1 MSVLGRIQW
10 LALLLML
17 CVLPADACQICIPKP
32 ERTLADHLLAA
43 DAVVLARE
51 DPERPFHY
59 RAAETLKGVDDDPAI
74 DRFLNSRARRVLAA
88 SPKRA
93 MVLARQPADGSWSA
107 LGITDPELDRVV
119 RGILAADG
127 RWRPRET
134 DNAERLD
141 WFAPLLGHSDARL
154 HELAY
159 LEIGRAPYAQIRR
172 LAPGL
177 PREQLQRMLD
187 DPRYLEWRR
196 LAILM
201 LGESTRAEDRER
213 VRAAVTRQ
221 ARSADI
227 LDLAAWATALIAVDG
242 VAGLDRLA
250 DLYAADPG
258 RERRELEE
266 VIQALS
272 VHARADAGLRDRVA
286 EIYGVV
292 LETHP
297 GLAPTLVH
305 DLIAWRRWD
314 FAARIR
320 EARAT
325 LDEDPL
331 ARYALGLYLRLA
343 KDDGAAATLAPEP
356 TP

>member
-1 MSVLGRIQW
+1 VSVLGRIPW

-17 CVLPADACQICIPKP
+17 CVVPADACQICIPKP